1 MSVVGKLK
9 RIEDKFGKLGILA
22 MLVYPIFIIPVMAY
36 TLFRS
41 LMSIVGALVGKKW
54 FYLTGNTVHVALNNY
69 FYRVQDVNLQ
79 RFGRY
84 NDSQLVAGGDGFS
97 LRNWFHTTPAS
108 LRIFSFL
115 GPVAT
120 LLLALIVW
128 TGSWFYFAEPSFLN
142 IAVLVIAMCSTYYFV
157 NFIDSQNYNVLGWM
171 LLPLVLHF
179 LFDQEYVLF
188 CLLVF
193 LGSFFSFTFTVVVSV
208 IAFIMALYWL
218 DPFIVVAF
226 MPAAVKI
233 AIPIFVS
240 VFSGFIK
247 KMGGA
252 VGVHDEVKYKRSDKK
267 INTVFIYIGI
277 LSVIFI
283 AAYFLHYGLDEL
295 LILQLVVFALFCIN
309 STISRFADPQTLFI
323 LFLTVFCFSMMDKSA
338 GLLMFLA
345 YLLAVN
351 PYYYVFGYAPLLT
364 PVFPLAR
371 KPFDTKELLARIAD
385 LTRQLN
391 INSRT
396 LFLFSNPQNQYG
408 KAFEGY
414 RGAIEPILYQF
425 NKENQVIFPDWF
437 YMYEF
442 NKLSDTDLIWWNEDE
457 ALLKEGISLFRAD
470 YILAPEE
477 IFKSNVP
484 SFLEQLH
491 MLSIDEIGKT
501 LILYKVID

>member
-1 MSVVGKLK
+1 MSILAKLK
-9 RIEDKFGKLGILA
+9 RIEERFGRLGILS
-22 MLVYPIFIIPVMAY
+22 MLTYPLFIVPVMAF
-36 TLFRS
+36 TLLKS
-41 LMSIVGALVGKKW
+41 LFAIISSLVTGNW
-54 FYLTGNTVHVALNNY
+54 FYLTGNTLHVALNNY

-97 LRNWFHTTPAS
+97 LKNWFHTTPVS
-108 LRIFSFL
+108 LRIFSVL

-120 LLLALIVW
+120 LLMAMIVW
-128 TGSWFYFAEPSFLN
+128 TGSWFFFSELNPTN
-142 IAVLVIAMCSTYYFV
+142 IAVLLIAVCSTYYFV

-179 LFDQEYVLF
+179 LFGQDYVF
-188 CLLVF
+188 FGVLVF
-193 LGSFFSFTFTVVVSV
+193 VGSLFSFTFTVV
-208 IAFIMALYWL
+208 ICFISFVLALYWL
-218 DPFIVVAF
+218 DPFIFLALL
-226 MPAAVKI
+226 PAAIKI

-240 VFSGFIK
+240 VYSGFIK

-267 INTVFIYIGI
+267 INAVFLYVAL
-277 LSVIFI
+277 LSVLFVFS
-283 AAYFLHYGLDEL
+283 YFLFYGFDEFL
-295 LILQLVVFALFCIN
+295 LLQLVVLILFCIN
-309 STISRFADPQTLFI
+309 STLSRFADPQTLFI
-323 LFLTVFCFSMMDKSA
+323 LFLSVFCFSLMGKP
-338 GLLMFLA
+338 LEPLMFLP

-351 PYYYVFGYAPLLT
+351 PYYYIFGYAPLQN

-371 KPFDTKELLARIAD
+371 KPFDTKDLLARIAD
-385 LTRQLN
+385 LTKQLD

-396 LFLFSNPQNQYG
+396 LFLFSNPENQYG

-457 ALLKEGISLFRAD
+457 ALLKEGVTLFRAN

-484 SFLEQLH
+484 SFLEQRH

>member
-1 MSVVGKLK
+1 MSVAGKLK
-9 RIEDKFGKLGILA
+9 RIEEKFGKLGILA

-41 LMSIVGALVGKKW
+41 LLSIAGALVGRKW

-97 LRNWFHTTPAS
+97 LRNWFHTTPVS

-179 LFDQEYVLF
+179 LFDQEYVMF
-188 CLLVF
+188 GLLVF

-226 MPAAVKI
+226 IPAAVKI

-338 GLLMFLA
+338 GVLMLVPYILA
-345 YLLAVN
+345 IN
-351 PYYYVFGYAPLLT
+351 PYYYVFGYGPLQN
-364 PVFPLAR
+364 PVFPVAR
-371 KPFDTKELLARIAD
+371 EPFDTRPLLGRIDD
-385 LTRQLN
+385 LMKQIDLG
-391 INSRT
+391 SRT
-396 LFLFSNPQNQYG
+396 LFLFNNPENQYDRLFDG
-408 KAFEGY
+408 C
-414 RGAIEPILYQF
+414 RGLMEPILYKF

-437 YMYEF
+437 YMYEY
-442 NKLSDTDLIWWNEDE
+442 NKSSDTDLIWWCGDD
-457 ALLKEGISLFRAD
+457 ALVKESIVMFRVN
-470 YILAPEE
+470 YILTLEDT
-477 IFKSNVP
+477 FKDMVP
-484 SFLEQLH
+484 SFLKQCH
-491 MLSIDEIGKT
+491 VLSMDEVGKT
-501 LILYKVID
+501 LMLYKVID